1 MRRGGIH
8 AGKRVRVDS
17 EYLHVF
23 ADCRPDSGHRGIEAN
38 QLSGNAICRDIATC
52 HIIAPAMLALNNIS
66 LRRGRKVLFEHA
78 SLQLHAGQRMG
89 VIGANGCGKSSL
101 FAMLL
106 GELEPDDGEL
116 LLDPNDEIAHVAQES
131 PHGSGSAV
139 DYVMD
144 GDRELR
150 AVQAAIAE
158 GESAADKPDLH
169 LLYERL
175 EAIDG
180 FSAEARASQLLHGL
194 GFAADEYAKPVNAFS
209 GGWRMRLN
217 LARALM
223 CRSDILL
230 LDEPTN
236 HLDLPAILWL
246 ERWLKRYEGILLV
259 VSHDRDFLDQVCTR
273 IAHIENQAI
282 DLFTGNYSQFEALRA
297 EKLAQQQAM
306 YARQQK
312 EIKHIQSYV
321 DRFRY
326 KASKARQAQSRIKML
341 ERMERIAPAHVD
353 SPFRFHFFE
362 PAKQPQHLLGLTDV
376 SAGYGDRVVL
386 DDINLNL
393 SAGDRLGLLGVNGA
407 GKSTLVK
414 ALATGSTLLQGE
426 RVISKD
432 TEIGYFAQHQLELL
446 RPEQSP
452 IDHLRQVAPDDREQ
466 DHRNYLGS
474 FGFGGERIFEPV
486 APFSGGEKAR
496 LVLALMIR
504 KAPNL
509 LLLDEPT
516 NHLDLEMRQAL
527 SVALIEYTGAL
538 VVISHDRHLL
548 RSVCDDLLIVHDGV
562 VERFDQSLDD
572 YPAWVRQQEEKAA
585 SAAAESPDEPP
596 KSVSKKQQRQE
607 QAALRRRL
615 KPLTDKVRGVEQELA
630 ETRAR
635 LNELESR
642 LADESIYQDPGRT
655 DELKELIRAQAEAK
669 SAIEALEWDWLEAS
683 EQLEQAT

>member
-1 MRRGGIH
+1 M
-8 AGKRVRVDS
+8 
-17 EYLHVF
+17 
-23 ADCRPDSGHRGIEAN
+23 
-38 QLSGNAICRDIATC
+38 LSLT
-52 HIIAPAMLALNNIS
+52 NIS
-66 LRRGRKVLFEHA
+66 LRRGRKVLIANA
-78 SLQLHAGQRMG
+78 SFQVHAGQRMG

-116 LLDPNDEIAHVAQES
+116 GLDPKDEIAHVAQES

-150 AVQAAIAE
+150 EVQLAIAD
-158 GESAADKPDLH
+158 GEADEDKPDLH
-169 LLYERL
+169 ILYERM

-180 FSAEARASQLLHGL
+180 FTADSRASRLLHGL
-194 GFAADEYAKPVNAFS
+194 GFAAEEYTKPVKEFS

-246 ERWLKRYEGILLV
+246 ERWLKRYEGILLI

-273 IAHIENQAI
+273 IAHIENEEI
-282 DLFTGNYSQFEALRA
+282 HLFTGNYSQFESQRA
-297 EKLAQQQAM
+297 EQLAQQQAM
-306 YARQQK
+306 YTRQQR

-326 KASKARQAQSRIKML
+326 KASKARQAQSRLKML
-341 ERMERIAPAHVD
+341 ERMEQIAPAHVD
-353 SPFRFHFFE
+353 SPFKFHFIE
-362 PAKQPQHLLGLTDV
+362 PKKQPQHLLGLTDASV
-376 SAGYGDRVVL
+376 GYGDHVVL
-386 DDINLNL
+386 DDITLNL
-393 SAGDRLGLLGVNGA
+393 SAGDRIGLLGVNGA

-414 ALATGSTLLQGE
+414 ALSTGSTVLSGD
-426 RVISKD
+426 RVLSKD
-432 TEIGYFAQHQLELL
+432 TKIGYFAQHQLELL
-446 RPEQSP
+446 RPEHSP
-452 IDHLRQVAPDDREQ
+452 IDHLRDYAPQDREQ

-474 FGFGGERIFEPV
+474 FGFSGERIFEPV
-486 APFSGGEKAR
+486 EPFSGGEKAR

-504 KAPNL
+504 QGPNL

-527 SVALIEYTGAL
+527 SVALIEYSGAL

-548 RSVCDDLLIVHDGV
+548 RSVCDELLIVHDGFV
-562 VERFDQSLDD
+562 DRFDRSLDD
-572 YPAWVRQQEEKAA
+572 YPAWLKEQDEKLEQVAAKWQEVPVRQ
-585 SAAAESPDEPP
+585 
-596 KSVSKKQQRQE
+596 VNKKQQRQE
-607 QAALRRRL
+607 EALRRQRL
-615 KPLTDKVRGVEQELA
+615 KPLYDKVKDVEKKLA
-630 ETRAR
+630 SHRKTLSTFDKRM
-635 LNELESR
+635 
-642 LADESIYQDPGRT
+642 T
-655 DELKELIRAQAEAK
+655 DEAIYTDASRKDELTQLVKDQAVVK
-669 SAIEALEWDWLEAS
+669 SEIESLEWEWLEAS
-683 EQLEQAT
+683 EELEKHN

>member
-1 MRRGGIH
+1 
-8 AGKRVRVDS
+8 
-17 EYLHVF
+17 
-23 ADCRPDSGHRGIEAN
+23 
-38 QLSGNAICRDIATC
+38 
-52 HIIAPAMLALNNIS
+52 MLALTNIS
-66 LRRGRKVLFEHA
+66 LRRGRKVLIENA
-78 SLQLHAGQRMG
+78 SFQIHAGQRMG

-101 FAMLL
+101 FAMLM

-116 LLDPNDEIAHVAQES
+116 ALDPKDVIAHVAQES

-150 AVQAAIAE
+150 EVQAAIAE
-158 GESAADKPDLH
+158 GEAAADKPDLH
-169 LLYERL
+169 LLYERMD
-175 EAIDG
+175 AIDG
-180 FSAEARASQLLHGL
+180 YTAESRASRLLHGL
-194 GFAADEYAKPVNAFS
+194 GFAAEEYGKPVREFS

-273 IAHIENQAI
+273 VAHIENQSI
-282 DLFTGNYSQFEALRA
+282 NLFTGNYSQFETLRA
-297 EKLAQQQAM
+297 EQLAQQQAM
-306 YARQQK
+306 YVRQQK
-312 EIKHIQSYV
+312 EIRHIQKYV

-341 ERMERIAPAHVD
+341 ERMEQIAPAHVD
-353 SPFRFHFFE
+353 SPFRFHFIE
-362 PAKQPQHLLGLTDV
+362 PEKQPQHLLGLTDAAV
-376 SAGYGDRVVL
+376 GYDDNIVL
-386 DDINLNL
+386 ENINLHL
-393 SAGDRLGLLGVNGA
+393 SAGDRIGLLGVNGA

-414 ALATGSTLLQGE
+414 ALSTGSTLLVGD
-426 RVISKD
+426 RLLSKD
-432 TEIGYFAQHQLELL
+432 TKIGYFAQHQLELL

-452 IDHLRQVAPDDREQ
+452 IDHLREFAPDDREQ
-466 DHRNYLGS
+466 DHRNYLGR
-474 FGFGGERIFEPV
+474 FGFSGERIFEPV

-504 KAPNL
+504 QGPNL

-548 RSVCDDLLIVHDGV
+548 RSVCDELLIVHDGIV
-562 VERFDQSLDD
+562 DRFNRSLDD
-572 YPAWVRQQEEKAA
+572 YPAWLREQEEKSEQAVA
-585 SAAAESPDEPP
+585 KWQDAPAQ
-596 KSVSKKQQRQE
+596 KTNRKQRRQE
-607 QAALRRRL
+607 QAQERQRL
-615 KPLTDKVRGVEQELA
+615 KPLRDKVRKVEKELA
-630 ETRAR
+630 ASRAR
-635 LNELESR
+635 LAELEAR
-642 LADESIYQDPGRT
+642 LADESIYADTSRK
-655 DELKELIRAQAEAK
+655 DELTQLIQDQAAAK
-669 SAIEALEWDWLEAS
+669 SAIESLEWEWLEAS
-683 EQLEQAT
+683 ENLEQAT